1 MDLPDNILAGS
12 SSKSAPAPKRRKTNG
27 ASSTSNANSDDGTG
41 NNNKPKRQPSCD
53 LCRAR
58 KVRCVK
64 ADGQTRCDGCI
75 GLNQQC
81 AYTHERKKPGP
92 ANRQVNMVLPDRALT
107 LRTVLLRNL
116 PPVDRSVMEP
126 SVKCQRLQHSHIMMV
141 MGINRRHTPILTR
154 YSITELTPT
163 TNYQSPSHTPPHL
176 HIRTRN
182 HSPTPSFPI
191 RRHSRTPSLWT
202 HTGQTRRM

>member
-1 MDLPDNILAGS
+1 MRGAPKSTALRAKVADYNPAVASTPLSRPAAQPQLLTNLHPISTRCLVNMDLPDNTLAGS

-27 ASSTSNANSDDGTG
+27 ASSTSNGNSDDGTG

-92 ANRQVNMVLPDRALT
+92 ANRQVNMVLPDRVLT
-107 LRTVLLRNL
+107 LGTVLLRNL
-116 PPVDRSVMEP
+116 PPAD
-126 SVKCQRLQHSHIMMV
+126 
-141 MGINRRHTPILTR
+141 
-154 YSITELTPT
+154 
-163 TNYQSPSHTPPHL
+163 
-176 HIRTRN
+176 
-182 HSPTPSFPI
+182 
-191 RRHSRTPSLWT
+191 
-202 HTGQTRRM
+202 